1 MIIEVRTYT
10 LKPGSLAE
18 VEKRFADALPNRLK
32 HSKLAAFWHSEVGK
46 LNQIIHVWP
55 YDSFEHRAAVRA
67 AAAKEPGWPP
77 PNSEFITDMQNEVF
91 TRRRSRRRWSH
102 AQLVRCSR
110 SASTR

>member
-32 HSKLAAFWHSEVGK
+32 HSKLAAFWHSEVGR

-67 AAAKEPGWPP
+67 AA
-77 PNSEFITDMQNEVF
+77 
-91 TRRRSRRRWSH
+91 
-102 AQLVRCSR
+102 
-110 SASTR
+110 